1 MKKKNEHKEGKREEK
16 KRERGREGETLWW
29 RKSCRSRPLRGVA
42 DLDVVAGVR
51 GVSLTTR
58 RIGRERERTERR
70 TEIWEGGGSKCLRE
84 SIPVSSSCR
93 WCVVVSLSGVPSEEE
108 QEAHS
113 RVGVQCMGR
122 RARGREEGVWIDL
135 AAA

>member
-1 MKKKNEHKEGKREEK
+1 MNTRKERERRK
-16 KRERGREGETLWW
+16 KRGRDGESGGKVAARGLF
-29 RKSCRSRPLRGVA
+29 A

-70 TEIWEGGGSKCLRE
+70 TEIWEGGGSKFFRE

>member
-1 MKKKNEHKEGKREEK
+1 MNKRKE
-16 KRERGREGETLWW
+16 RERKGEREREGESGG
-29 RKSCRSRPLRGVA
+29 KVAARGLFAAVA

-51 GVSLTTR
+51 GVSLTSR

-70 TEIWEGGGSKCLRE
+70 TERWEGGGSKCLRE

-93 WCVVVSLSGVPSEEE
+93 CCVVVSLSGVPSEEE
-108 QEAHS
+108 QEANS
-113 RVGVQCMGR
+113 RVGVQCR
-122 RARGREEGVWIDL
+122 SRGREEGVWIEL